1 MGMDLIPRNPSI
13 EGFHANWGGWSVIQV
28 LLSFLEQDLTHMDGS
43 NDGHRVPATDA
54 QSWGR
59 AVRKALEK
67 NTLIVAETYD
77 QSYSGG
83 RKGWIISNDKKALF
97 ENAAGRIESGERP
110 GTLLE
115 TYLMMGVHF
124 SKKKFGDI
132 ILGYVEL
139 DQGWKDFLMKFA
151 VFCEKSGGFQQC

>member
-1 MGMDLIPRNPSI
+1 MGMDLVPRNPKV

-59 AVRKALEK
+59 AVRTALEK
-67 NTLIVAETYD
+67 GKLIVAETYD
-77 QSYSGG
+77 SSYSDK
-83 RKGWIISNDKKALF
+83 RKHWIIPRDKKALF
-97 ENAAGRIESGERP
+97 ERATDRAETGESS

-115 TYLMMGVHF
+115 AYLLMAIHF
-124 SKKKFGDI
+124 GKKRGD
-132 ILGYVEL
+132 LLLEYKEL
-139 DQGWKDFLMKFA
+139 DQDWKDFLMEFA
-151 VFCEKSGGFQQC
+151 TFCEKSGGFQQC